1 MWCSELYEPGNRLRG
16 QAASLPVVHG
26 QPPPNVEMSA
36 QQRKDSWRGRPASAN
51 LPQGQ
56 VLPDTEGSAP
66 QRKDSWRG
74 RSAAQPPGFEGP
86 IRSRLVEN
94 GYLGEVEPAKGMR
107 QGSGTKAWPQPD
119 EAEASAHSGLAASAN
134 RPMARKDPE
143 QPERWNSAQPPGS
156 TTWRGPPGAHGRG
169 QGPEGRERQWGGR
182 GPHPPHPPPHAGPI
196 QIPNN
201 EQLSTAAEGE
211 VPQARS
217 LDKDWRASKS
227 KPGSAP
233 GPSSKEWANYRNQAH
248 EGHVRTPAAPEQ
260 TDRQP
265 HARQRHARNNPEWM
279 ADGAAAGSEDASGL
293 SAAARKAKDFE
304 AERQRMKEE
313 WKQEQTQL
321 RGAAHQPVSMA
332 DFMTDEDLE
341 ALKTDAHPHR
351 TDAGHSTGVQEVA
364 LDMTATSGPDTTNS
378 LGHTLPPGFAGPAPL
393 STGFDFTTLAQ
404 AAGHGL
410 PQMPP
415 MPKGVATL
423 EDLERSVRAPPGF
436 GGQANLLPTAS
447 QTFAGANHSAVLP
460 PASAA
465 QPPPVLWAAPDAGA
479 PENAAAR
486 DSGKALLT
494 LLSKAAPS
502 TAPMQQQPGSTAI
515 TSPPGFPAP
524 TKPPQAPIS
533 WGSSSQLQGIWG
545 APALSSNGSQALW
558 GAPVPEARSSPAQ
571 TQLPQAYSPHS
582 FTTGQEAGG
591 AQPQGSFSPLMQ
603 TAASTP
609 GSLPEQPNSTMQV
622 HFGTAGQL
630 NPLHRAGSGP
640 MQSESDSVRGSMA
653 SNAANPLLAL
663 LGQHRSSMN
672 QGSRGEQDPQLQA
685 FLQAQSGAYSWHPPQ
700 AAPKPQMQHTL
711 LPQQQHQRQQQHLTG
726 HLTNAAISQDLLRQ
740 LQLGQSHMQAAAPQ
754 AYPQLAQS
762 ALHTYQQA
770 APAYAQ
776 PQSGGIH
783 AHDQPHLQYWQQ
795 HQLPVNLG
803 RVRPG
808 TAYGQ
813 IQSQGSGPQHALHSQ
828 VPGESFPYSLSS
840 QGNTHLGMDR
850 QQFSSRPAPASQA
863 YGNNVLASQTL
874 LQQLQQQSYSQPPQ
888 RGAGLDRFFNPAGFS
903 RSQHAPPVPA
913 SKPCRT

>member
-1 MWCSELYEPGNRLRG
+1 M
-16 QAASLPVVHG
+16 SLPDHMNAYVLNSNQV
-26 QPPPNVEMSA
+26 
-36 QQRKDSWRGRPASAN
+36 WRNA
-51 LPQGQ
+51 
-56 VLPDTEGSAP
+56 
-66 QRKDSWRG
+66 
-74 RSAAQPPGFEGP
+74 
-86 IRSRLVEN
+86 
-94 GYLGEVEPAKGMR
+94 
-107 QGSGTKAWPQPD
+107 
-119 EAEASAHSGLAASAN
+119 
-134 RPMARKDPE
+134 
-143 QPERWNSAQPPGS
+143 
-156 TTWRGPPGAHGRG
+156 
-169 QGPEGRERQWGGR
+169 
-182 GPHPPHPPPHAGPI
+182 
-196 QIPNN
+196 
-201 EQLSTAAEGE
+201 
-211 VPQARS
+211 
-217 LDKDWRASKS
+217 
-227 KPGSAP
+227 
-233 GPSSKEWANYRNQAH
+233 
-248 EGHVRTPAAPEQ
+248 
-260 TDRQP
+260 
-265 HARQRHARNNPEWM
+265 
-279 ADGAAAGSEDASGL
+279 
-293 SAAARKAKDFE
+293 
-304 AERQRMKEE
+304 
-313 WKQEQTQL
+313 
-321 RGAAHQPVSMA
+321 
-332 DFMTDEDLE
+332 
-341 ALKTDAHPHR
+341 
-351 TDAGHSTGVQEVA
+351 
-364 LDMTATSGPDTTNS
+364 
-378 LGHTLPPGFAGPAPL
+378 GFAGPAPL

-672 QGSRGEQDPQLQA
+672 QGMRCSPNRESGHRRLAVVLTQVLHPLLRCLQLQ
-685 FLQAQSGAYSWHPPQ
+685 HI
-700 AAPKPQMQHTL
+700 TI
-711 LPQQQHQRQQQHLTG
+711 
-726 HLTNAAISQDLLRQ
+726 N
-740 LQLGQSHMQAAAPQ
+740 
-754 AYPQLAQS
+754 
-762 ALHTYQQA
+762 
-770 APAYAQ
+770 
-776 PQSGGIH
+776 
-783 AHDQPHLQYWQQ
+783 
-795 HQLPVNLG
+795 N
-803 RVRPG
+803 
-808 TAYGQ
+808 
-813 IQSQGSGPQHALHSQ
+813 
-828 VPGESFPYSLSS
+828 SLSLLLLIVPEVYMLA
-840 QGNTHLGMDR
+840 GY
-850 QQFSSRPAPASQA
+850 SR
-863 YGNNVLASQTL
+863 
-874 LQQLQQQSYSQPPQ
+874 YSQ
-888 RGAGLDRFFNPAGFS
+888 L
-903 RSQHAPPVPA
+903 HLLL
-913 SKPCRT
+913 SKGWFVAQCHPHCA